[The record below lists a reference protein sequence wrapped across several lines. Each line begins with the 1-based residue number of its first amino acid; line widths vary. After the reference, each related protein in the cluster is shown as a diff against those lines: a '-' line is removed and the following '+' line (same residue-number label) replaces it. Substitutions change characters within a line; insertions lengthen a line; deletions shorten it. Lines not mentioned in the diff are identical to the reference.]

1 MAFGS
6 ENVDYDWT
14 PSRIYLSVSL
24 MWDILR
30 ANCMPESQEPSTTG
44 LLHPSLTPTATRESS
59 AQSSS
64 TLEIIV
70 AMSPE
75 VTVNTADGGQAA
87 HMPPRVRNTTA
98 AMTTP
103 APSSPDIDLR
113 GERLVVPSD
122 NLMLNTPWLWTDPSQ
137 FGDVDGVNRQELEN
151 NMDGLFTWWD
161 LGNL

>member
-1 MAFGS
+1 
-6 ENVDYDWT
+6 
-14 PSRIYLSVSL
+14 
-24 MWDILR
+24 
-30 ANCMPESQEPSTTG
+30 
-44 LLHPSLTPTATRESS
+44 
-59 AQSSS
+59 
-64 TLEIIV
+64 
-70 AMSPE
+70 MSPE

-113 GERLVVPSD
+113 GEKLVVPSD